1 MAIAVVNRLRSIFD
15 VVFRCLSLRGSL
27 VGTRS
32 DMKEALA
39 FAAEGKVTASIET
52 APLDDVN
59 NVLARLRTGKVTGR
73 VVLEI
78 G

>member
-1 MAIAVVNRLRSIFD
+1 MAIAVVNRLRSILD
-15 VVFRCLSLRGSL
+15 VVFRCLSLCGSL

-39 FAAEGKVTASIET
+39 FTAEGKVTASIET

-59 NVLARLRTGKVTGR
+59 NVLARLRTGKMAGR